1 MNDDD
6 DGDVD
11 GEAADDNDVGVPPS
25 NSTTATAPPSSPASV
40 TTKSVNGRGILGAMR
55 FAFVTC
61 AVTRF
66 ALHALIS
73 FSAHFK
79 KCTDA

>member
-25 NSTTATAPPSSPASV
+25 DSTTATAPPSSPASV